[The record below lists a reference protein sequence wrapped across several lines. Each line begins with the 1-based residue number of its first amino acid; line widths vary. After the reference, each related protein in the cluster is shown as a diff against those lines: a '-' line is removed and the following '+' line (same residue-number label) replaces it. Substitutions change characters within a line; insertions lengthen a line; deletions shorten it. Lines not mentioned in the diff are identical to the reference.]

1 MGSKHSLI
9 YASLLIVCMVLVFV
23 ACSPNTPGQ
32 GTSKARIIKTVAV
45 YASVVAT
52 DSDSPTV
59 PAGTLL
65 YHADWSHG
73 LAGWQGTGWNVK
85 QGLLMTT
92 SDSTV
97 TITVPYQP
105 KVSNYAIEVQIQ
117 ITKLFHKVGG
127 YFSIFSTRASGH
139 DGFQAGTS
147 TFMEPGPRP
156 NGSHPQAQIYTDPA
170 SSMNA
175 GDGRPID
182 YEPLANWHT
191 YRIEV
196 QGNLATFYI
205 DGAQVDSTSSTTPTF
220 SPGPLGI
227 TCSQAILSIK
237 DYRIMAL

>member
-1 MGSKHSLI
+1 MNGKHSSI
-9 YASLLIVCMVLVFV
+9 YTSLLLVCMVLVFV
-23 ACSPNTPGQ
+23 ACSSNTPGQ

-65 YHADWSHG
+65 YQADWSHG
-73 LAGWQGTGWNVK
+73 LAGWQGTGWSVK

-92 SDSTV
+92 NDSTV

-127 YFSIFSTRASGH
+127 YFSIFATRVAGH

-156 NGSHPQAQIYTDPA
+156 NGSHPQAQIMSDPF
-170 SSMNA
+170 STNPN
-175 GDGRPID
+175 DGRPID

-196 QGNLATFYI
+196 QDDLASFYI
-205 DGAQVDSTSSTTPTF
+205 DGTQVSSTNSATSTF
-220 SPGPLGI
+220 STGPLGI
-227 TCSQAILSIK
+227 TCSQAILSVK
-237 DYRIMAL
+237 SYRIMAL